1 MAPERIAVV
10 ALGANL
16 GDRAETLGEAL
27 RRVEAAGARVLA
39 VSSLYET
46 APVGCAAGVPDFLNA
61 AAALSAPAGT
71 TPESLLA
78 TLAETE
84 TALGRERPFP
94 NAPRTCDLDLIFF
107 EAETRATPAL
117 TLPHPRW
124 RERAFVLEPLAEIL
138 EGGDARLAREPWRT
152 LRRETLAALAAA
164 DRSGVRRAGTFR
176 WKR

>member
-1 MAPERIAVV
+1 MTPERIAVV

-27 RRVEAAGARVLA
+27 RRIEAAGSRVLA

-46 APVGCAAGVPDFLNA
+46 VPVGYADQPDFLNA
-61 AAALSAPAGT
+61 VAALSVPAKM

-78 TLAETE
+78 HLAKTE
-84 TALGRERPFP
+84 TALGRVRAFR

-107 EAETRATPAL
+107 EAETRATPTL

-124 RERAFVLEPLAEIL
+124 RERAFVLEPLAEIF
-138 EGGDARLAREPWRT
+138 ERGDIRLAREPWRT
-152 LRRETLAALAAA
+152 LRRETTEALVSA
-164 DRSGVRRAGTFR
+164 DRSGIKRSETFR

>member
-1 MAPERIAVV
+1 MASERIAVV

-27 RRVEAAGARVLA
+27 RRVEAAGTCVLA

-78 TLAETE
+78 TLAATE

-107 EAETRATPAL
+107 ESETRATPSL

-124 RERAFVLEPLAEIL
+124 RERAFVLEPLAEIF
-138 EGGDARLAREPWRT
+138 EGGCARLAREPWRT
-152 LRRETLAALAAA
+152 LRRETLDALAAA
-164 DRSGVRRAGTFR
+164 DRSGVRRAGTFP

>member
-46 APVGCAAGVPDFLNA
+46 APVGCAAGAPDFLNA

-84 TALGRERPFP
+84 TVLGRERPFP

-107 EAETRATPAL
+107 EAETRATPTL

-164 DRSGVRRAGTFR
+164 ECSGVRRAGTFR

>member
-16 GDRAETLGEAL
+16 GDRAETLGRAL

-39 VSSLYET
+39 GSSLYET
-46 APVGCAAGVPDFLNA
+46 ARGGGAAGAPGSLNA
-61 AAALSAPAGT
+61 AAALSARAGT

-164 DRSGVRRAGTFR
+164 ERSGVRRAGTFR

>member
-46 APVGCAAGVPDFLNA
+46 APVGCAAGAPDFLNA

-78 TLAETE
+78 TLAGTE

-164 DRSGVRRAGTFR
+164 ERSGVRRAGTFR